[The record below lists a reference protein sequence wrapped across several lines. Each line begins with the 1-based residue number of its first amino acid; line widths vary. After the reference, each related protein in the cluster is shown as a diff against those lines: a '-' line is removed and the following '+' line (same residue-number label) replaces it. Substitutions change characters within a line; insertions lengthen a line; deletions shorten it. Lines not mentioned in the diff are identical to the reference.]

1 MACKYVKEFDYT
13 PYKAGGHVKALPKQ
27 DGYTRDAKKAAGGV
41 MVGPPTSVA
50 PGHVMAKKGG
60 SAKACDKACNKAK
73 GGVME
78 KATGERY
85 PSRKEMVKHERSES
99 PRERKEELL
108 QTTEVKGVIPPKV
121 PVRKSVPVASQSPLL
136 AMRAAALKK
145 GGKVSEAK
153 VGKVMGE
160 YKEGKLHSGSKKGPE
175 VTNPKQ
181 AIAIALSEGRKAA
194 KKK

>member
-1 MACKYVKEFDYT
+1 MACKYVKEFDFT
-13 PYKAGGHVKALPKQ
+13 PYKAGGHVNAPNK
-27 DGYTRDAKKAAGGV
+27 DGYTRKANMDRKAAGGV

-50 PGHVMAKKGG
+50 PGHAMAKKGG
-60 SAKACDKACNKAK
+60 MAKSCDKSCNKAK
-73 GGVME
+73 GGIIE

-99 PRERKEELL
+99 PRERKEELV
-108 QTTEVKGVIPPKV
+108 QRTEVKGAIPART

-136 AMRAAALKK
+136 ALKDGGHISKK
-145 GGKVSEAK
+145 GEAK
-153 VGKVMGE
+153 IGKVMTE
-160 YKEGKLHSGSKKGPE
+160 FKEGKLHSGSKKGPE

-181 AIAIALSEGRKAA
+181 AIAIAISEARKAG

>member
-1 MACKYVKEFDYT
+1 MACKYVKDFDFA

-27 DGYTRDAKKAAGGV
+27 DGYAKKSDGSKKASGGV
-41 MVGPPTSVA
+41 LVGPPTSVA
-50 PGHVMAKKGG
+50 PGHAAKKGG
-60 SAKACDKACNKAK
+60 SCNAKTGGVCKAK
-73 GGVME
+73 GGILE
-78 KATGERY
+78 KATGEKY

-99 PRERKEELL
+99 PRERREELV
-108 QTTEVKGVIPPKV
+108 QKSEVKGVIP
-121 PVRKSVPVASQSPLL
+121 RKSVPVAPQSPLL
-136 AMRAAALKK
+136 AVQALNK
-145 GGKVSEAK
+145 GGKIAEKK
-153 VGKVMGE
+153 VGKVMTE

>member
-1 MACKYVKEFDYT
+1 MACKYVKDFDFA

-27 DGYTRDAKKAAGGV
+27 DGYTRKASEVKKAAGGV
-41 MVGPPTSVA
+41 LVGPPTSVA
-50 PGHVMAKKGG
+50 PGHTAKKGG
-60 SAKACDKACNKAK
+60 SMKSCDKACNKA
-73 GGVME
+73 GGGILE
-78 KATGERY
+78 KETGEKY

-99 PRERKEELL
+99 PRERKEELV
-108 QTTEVKGVIPPKV
+108 QKSEVKGVIP
-121 PVRKSVPVASQSPLL
+121 RKSVPVASQSPLL
-136 AMRAAALKK
+136 AVQALNK
-145 GGKVSEAK
+145 GGKIAEKK
-153 VGKVMGE
+153 VGKVMTE

>member
-27 DGYTRDAKKAAGGV
+27 DGYAKEASKSKKASGGV
-41 MVGPPTSVA
+41 LVGPPTSVA
-50 PGHVMAKKGG
+50 PGHAMAKKGG
-60 SAKACDKACNKAK
+60 AAKACDKACHKAK
-73 GGVME
+73 GGVLE

-99 PRERKEELL
+99 PRERKEELV
-108 QTTEVKGVIPPKV
+108 QRSEIKGAIP
-121 PVRKSVPVASQSPLL
+121 RKSVPVAPQSPLL
-136 AMRAAALKK
+136 ALQAMNK
-145 GGKVSEAK
+145 GGKVAEKK

-160 YKEGKLHSGSKKGPE
+160 FKEGKLHSGSKKGPE